1 MALQGSGTISI
12 GDIAT
17 EFEDTAPHSLSEFYG
32 VATGIPASGVIS
44 VSDFYGASGSTPVN
58 LTISANTTSGYNL
71 LTAAQS
77 AGYVAGSSTI
87 TLTINSGVYVGS
99 PASGASYAITISGF
113 TSGDVISI
121 VNNGYIYGRGGDG
134 GQGGG
139 TVNANA
145 VGLPGDTGGRAIYTD
160 FATSITNNGIIAG
173 GGGGGGGG
181 GLYWNGNIKSS
192 TYAGGGGGGG
202 GQGYGNSSGGL
213 GGDVAVYDG
222 LAGTGGTATAAGSG
236 GSGGLTNAGYGG
248 NGGSL
253 GSTGNAGT
261 AGTGGSSF
269 AGGAGGAAGYYI
281 VGNSYV
287 TWDTT
292 GTVYG
297 SAA

>member
-99 PASGASYAITISGF
+99 PASGTSYAITISGF

-134 GQGGG
+134 GYGGSYVSPYQNG
-139 TVNANA
+139 E
-145 VGLPGDTGGRAIYTD
+145 PGDTGGRAIYTD

-181 GLYWNGNIKSS
+181 GLFRIGTKNP
-192 TYAGGGGGGG
+192 TYSGGGGGGG
-202 GQGYGNSSGGL
+202 GQGYGNSSGG
-213 GGDVAVYDG
+213 D
-222 LAGTGGTATAAGSG
+222 AGVSPDI
-236 GSGGLTNAGYGG
+236 YRY
-248 NGGSL
+248 
-253 GSTGNAGT
+253 GT
-261 AGTGGSSF
+261 AGTGGTLGSAGNAGGSATY
-269 AGGAGGAAGYYI
+269 AGGAGGVAGYYI